1 MQEFLNGDRTAQIH
15 LLTLLKTPLFGFLYR
30 LCRNP
35 VIAEDLLQET
45 LVTLCTRGE
54 TWNQQRPLKPWVYT
68 IARNKFLEWKRRER
82 KIVPFPRPEE
92 MTDRQTFAPP
102 GGKSTKLSATA
113 LKPYGGTRLTIK
125 VREGS
130 GCEKCNQ
137 SGYRGRLPIYEFF
150 VPAKRF
156 KDCLQTGDR
165 EVIRKT
171 LAESG
176 RRTLARAGAEVVAA
190 GQTTVAEL
198 QRVTTT

>member
-1 MQEFLNGDRTAQIH
+1 MQEFLNGDRTAQIQ

-102 GGKSTKLSATA
+102 SEMPIVMREALAQLSEPIREAFLLKHFAGLSFPDVAEMQEVPLPTAKSRVLFA
-113 LKPYGGTRLTIK
+113 
-125 VREGS
+125 
-130 GCEKCNQ
+130 
-137 SGYRGRLPIYEFF
+137 
-150 VPAKRF
+150 
-156 KDCLQTGDR
+156 
-165 EVIRKT
+165 IRK
-171 LAESG
+171 L
-176 RRTLARAGAEVVAA
+176 R
-190 GQTTVAEL
+190 EL
-198 QRVTTT
+198 LGDDHDD